1 MDDLLKQYRFKK
13 SEFDKLSF
21 DDEKILYGRLKM
33 LEDLALYID
42 QLRESYTRHLVV
54 NGAQDCESEADLK
67 KRWEGDDE
75 MTQHE
80 AVEFSNIQDDWA
92 DDKKTETIEDELLHT
107 KVV

>member
-13 SEFDKLSF
+13 SEFDTLSF

-54 NGAQDCESEADLK
+54 NGAQDCETEEDLK
-67 KRWEGDDE
+67 KRWESDDE

-80 AVEFSNIQDDWA
+80 AEEFSNIQDDWN
-92 DDKKTETIEDELLHT
+92 DKKTETIEDELLDT